1 MISALT
7 NIGSLRALNAIG
19 NSQRD
24 LTTSLERLAT
34 GKRINRAADD
44 PAGLVAVT
52 DFKSRIAE
60 INATLGALDQEEF
73 SLGAREGASSA
84 QQDLVLELKG
94 LIITGANRSALS
106 PEELDALQIQIDGL
120 VGAIDFVSNTST
132 YKGQQIL
139 QGINSTTIGAGTAT
153 AADGTAYTLTDL
165 KTGGRLNLRT
175 GDLEAADKLLGGATS
190 YMSTQRATIGAR
202 LQGIDSQR
210 RSLGTE
216 LANIDSARSL
226 IEDTDYAEETAK
238 LVRSQTLQ
246 QAAIYV
252 RQAAQQQQA
261 DAVLSLLKGV
271 IDGQR

>member
-44 PAGLVAVT
+44 PAGLVAVN
-52 DFKSRIAE
+52 DFKGRIAE
-60 INATLGALDQEEF
+60 INGMLRALDQEEF
-73 SLGAREGASSA
+73 SLGAREGAASA

-94 LIITGANRSALS
+94 LIITGANRSALA
-106 PEELDALQIQIDGL
+106 PEEIDALQTQIDGL

-139 QGINSTTIGAGTAT
+139 QGINSTTIGAGAVS
-153 AADGTAYTLTDL
+153 APDGSAYTLADL
-165 KTGGRLNLRT
+165 RTGGRLSLRS

-190 YMSTQRATIGAR
+190 FMSTQRATIGSR
-202 LQGIDSQR
+202 LQSIDSQR

-252 RQAAQQQQA
+252 KQAAQQQQA
-261 DAVLSLLKGV
+261 DSVLALLKGV
-271 IDGQR
+271 IDGQK